1 LDAFLVGQVN
11 HAGGRTLRAELLEKK
26 GDWKKAEADLRV
38 AATASTEPHFATLHA
53 QLLERHGRAAE
64 AVRALDATSQARGR
78 VPVLEQL
85 ALEIQERAGHTQGAL
100 IRLDKMITQEPRPDI
115 WMIRK
120 AKLLEKVGRTEEA
133 RTVWNQAA
141 AAFEK
146 LPAQKRETKSNQ
158 ALAKEIQS
166 SRSKLP

>member
-1 LDAFLVGQVN
+1 
-11 HAGGRTLRAELLEKK
+11 
-26 GDWKKAEADLRV
+26 
-38 AATASTEPHFATLHA
+38 
-53 QLLERHGRAAE
+53 
-64 AVRALDATSQARGR
+64 
-78 VPVLEQL
+78 
-85 ALEIQERAGHTQGAL
+85 
-100 IRLDKMITQEPRPDI
+100 
-115 WMIRK
+115 MIRK